1 MRPLNFL
8 LLFLLFSCR
17 DTSNNND
24 IPSNSTLTVKYDSE
38 LTISNQDSLILK
50 TTRHSDSYSPI
61 ADSSNSFC
69 QIINDT
75 LNLHLSTGRYE
86 GAYFLNIKIAKD
98 SPVIDFH
105 LFDNYSKYTYT
116 TEKIAITLDKKVLKP
131 GDYVIAKVTYN
142 SIGSLNDGHRLQ
154 YDTVDLSGI
163 IKLKIRNSTF
173 TARDL
178 VEEDFKNRF
187 YAETKQR
194 PDTVKRLVLYTS
206 KWLTDIPKEILLY
219 TNLEELYLDGT
230 DLGKANL
237 NLLCNLTHL
246 KHLTLRDCKL
256 SEIPICFSSL
266 KQLEEFALSSNYIKS
281 IPESIYEIP
290 NLKDLDFEG
299 NNISV
304 ISPNI
309 KKLKKLESIGLGRT
323 GIMRLPIE
331 MTSLPKLKEIYTNDT
346 MKYIP
351 KPLLKYLQ
359 NDFFI
364 EK

>member
-1 MRPLNFL
+1 
-8 LLFLLFSCR
+8 
-17 DTSNNND
+17 
-24 IPSNSTLTVKYDSE
+24 
-38 LTISNQDSLILK
+38 LILK
-50 TTRHSDSYSPI
+50 TTRHRDYYSQI

-75 LNLHLSTGRYE
+75 LNLHLSTGRFE

-98 SPVIDFH
+98 TSVIDFH

-116 TEKIAITLDKKVLKP
+116 TKKLTITLDKKTLKT
-131 GDYVIAKVTYN
+131 GDYVIAKVAYN
-142 SIGSLNDGHRLQ
+142 SIGNLNDGRRLQ
-154 YDTVDLSGI
+154 YDTVDFAGI
-163 IKLKIRNSTF
+163 IRLKIRDTAF
-173 TARDL
+173 TTGDL
-178 VEEDFKNRF
+178 MEEDFKSRF
-187 YAETKQR
+187 YSETKQR
-194 PDTVKRLVLYTS
+194 PDTMKRLVLYTS

-230 DLGKANL
+230 DLSKANL
-237 NLLCNLTHL
+237 HLLCNLTHL
-246 KHLTLRDCKL
+246 KHLTLSDCKL

-266 KQLEEFALSSNYIKS
+266 KQLEELALSSNHFKS
-281 IPESIYEIP
+281 IPESIYEMA

-299 NNISV
+299 NSLSV

-309 KKLKKLESIGLGRT
+309 KKLKNLESIGLGRT
-323 GIMRLPIE
+323 SIVRLPEE
-331 MTSLPKLKEIYTNDT
+331 MVSLPKLKEIYTNDT

-359 NDFFI
+359 NDYFI